1 MFFLPQTSSDN
12 LTVAMGCNPTA
23 DYHQAIVDLQLLKC
37 GSLKLYMR
45 HVCARLDMGGSKYL
59 HLGGILLS
67 VLAASSA
74 KRLIV
79 TGGNTPYKKLRSLV
93 Y

>member
-1 MFFLPQTSSDN
+1 
-12 LTVAMGCNPTA
+12 MGCNPTA